1 MLSGD
6 ETENKPVKKSAQRKG
21 KTQQEGTKAEARK
34 RKPAARQELQA
45 DQLPEVAET
54 VSAPVVST
62 ENAPMEPSPS
72 EVAPVVMA
80 APPEIEPR
88 QDPQADPLFEA
99 AEATTVP
106 VTLPENMFNDAP
118 PAEGGAIVPVAAAE
132 VDAVN
137 YQTIVDAY
145 RHYTQQSLDQTQ
157 SFFGRLAGVRS
168 LDKAVELQTEFAK
181 QAYDG
186 FVAESRRIREL
197 HGQLARQRLQR
208 WEGFVARMISPR

>member
-6 ETENKPVKKSAQRKG
+6 ETESKPVKKPAPRKG
-21 KTQQEGTKAEARK
+21 KTLQEGNKAEARK
-34 RKPAARQELQA
+34 RKPAARQEFQA

-54 VSAPVVST
+54 ISAPVTST
-62 ENAPMEPSPS
+62 ENASMEPSLS
-72 EVAPVVMA
+72 EVAPVVLV

-88 QDPQADPLFEA
+88 QDPQAGPLLET
-99 AEATTVP
+99 AEATTGP
-106 VTLPENMFNDAP
+106 VTLPENIFNDAP
-118 PAEGGAIVPVAAAE
+118 PTEGGSIVPVAAAAA
-132 VDAVN
+132 DTVN

-145 RHYTQQSLDQTQ
+145 RNYTQQSLDQTQ

-168 LDKAVELQTEFAK
+168 LDKAIELQTEFAK

-186 FVAESRRIREL
+186 FVAEWRKIREL